1 MADNDSIGTKQKV
14 EQNNPNGQVLKSR
27 KTDLLC
33 GGMHQI
39 SVFRPSVIIDSHM
52 HIQSGNCAPL
62 PFLWERLSVLK
73 YLKPPRW
80 FIEGAGEYGGAF
92 LDYILL
98 KPLVGLGKIAIGSQ
112 PDENGN
118 YYRRSSFRQAVPIS
132 ENPTLEIG
140 KSFITKKLDPV
151 NVAFKRNEQYKD
163 LSNLM
168 FFCVVMTMDMEY
180 AHLDGYYGIKVYNA
194 IYADAD
200 TTKDP
205 IHYWY
210 PAHGVWKRRADSYQR
225 IDISGQDDNER
236 QNDVKEKFTEEEL
249 KRIKEN
255 GIVGLYHD
263 IHTDNVKEMSIVA
276 APCLTDDE
284 ETKLYE
290 QWTKQLKH
298 TELLVLSNPL
308 KLLPMFHYDPRRWQL
323 KGNQEVYNH
332 VGSDGLYLGYKIY
345 TAQGYRPWDIRRL
358 PILKDFYVNCC
369 ENQTPIMNHCT
380 PDGAYT
386 FDRDEYFGFEHP
398 NDNAEDLE
406 QKYANG
412 RKEQVREVGFHP
424 FVKMDTSHFNKLG
437 YFNEQF
443 VSPDAWRQVLDSTV
457 DGTPLNTLRLCFAHF
472 GGNTHLGREWG
483 RQIMDMIQ
491 KYPNVYADI
500 SSSFADEDFRKYFL
514 GILRK
519 EEMEEKRGQGAPEKN
534 GKARKTRL
542 RDRILFGTDWY
553 LTLLGGVDYV
563 EYFQKAKKDLDDVDS
578 SLWFRFTQYNPSVFY
593 RFNDENQI
601 NRIAENIVKIRQ
613 TDEIEDILGPI
624 KEEDIKL
631 IQREAAYIKHSSI
644 PYYNYKEWP

>member
-14 EQNNPNGQVLKSR
+14 EQNDPDGQVLKSR

-39 SVFRPSVIIDSHM
+39 SIFRPSVIIDSHM

-73 YLKPPRW
+73 YLKPSRW

-98 KPLVGLGKIAIGSQ
+98 KPLVGLGKRAIGAQ

-151 NVAFKRNEQYKD
+151 NEAFKRDEHYKD

-210 PAHGVWKRRADSYQR
+210 PAHGVWKRRADCYER
-225 IDISGQDDNER
+225 LDIGKGEGAKIT
-236 QNDVKEKFTEEEL
+236 NDVKEKFTEEEL

-290 QWTKQLKH
+290 QWTKQLKY

-424 FVKMDTSHFNKLG
+424 FVKMDTTHFNKLG

-472 GGNTHLGREWG
+472 GGNSNLGKEWG
-483 RQIMDMIQ
+483 RQIIEMIQ
-491 KYPNVYADI
+491 NYPNVYADI
-500 SSSFADEDFRKYFL
+500 SSSFADKKFQEYFL

-519 EEMEEKRGQGAPEKN
+519 EEKEAKQVQSATEKN
-534 GKARKTRL
+534 GKAKKTWL

-563 EYFQKAKKDLDDVDS
+563 EYCQKAKKAIDDVDS

-593 RFNDENQI
+593 RIHEEI
-601 NRIAENIVKIRQ
+601 ERIAGNIVKRRLSDEVSKILEKLDREEI
-613 TDEIEDILGPI
+613 DEIY
-624 KEEDIKL
+624 K
-631 IQREAAYIKHSSI
+631 EAAYIKQATI
-644 PYYNYKEWP
+644 PYLNYKEWP